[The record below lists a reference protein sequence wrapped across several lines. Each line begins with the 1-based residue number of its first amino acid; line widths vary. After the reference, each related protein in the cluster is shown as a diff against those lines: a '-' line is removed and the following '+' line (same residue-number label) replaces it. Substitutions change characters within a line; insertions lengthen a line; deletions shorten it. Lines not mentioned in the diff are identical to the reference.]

1 MRESPFFGFLFSM
14 WILMLI
20 GGGIAVVILGPIS
33 ITGFGELNG
42 IISSGIK
49 GLVAIVLVVLWILT
63 LSKLKNKVFQK
74 QFKG

>member
-49 GLVAIVLVVLWILT
+49 GLVAIFLVVLWILT

>member
-1 MRESPFFGFLFSM
+1 MRESPLFGFLFSM

-33 ITGFGELNG
+33 ITGFGELNS

-63 LSKLKNKVFQK
+63 LSKLKNKIFQK
-74 QFKG
+74 QIKF

>member
-74 QFKG
+74 QIKG

>member
-1 MRESPFFGFLFSM
+1 MREYPFFGFLFSM

-49 GLVAIVLVVLWILT
+49 GFVAIVLVVLWIFT

-74 QFKG
+74 QIKG

>member
-1 MRESPFFGFLFSM
+1 MRESPLLGFLFSM

-20 GGGIAVVILGPIS
+20 GGGIAVVVLGPIS

-49 GLVAIVLVVLWILT
+49 ALVAIVLVVIWILT

-74 QFKG
+74 QIKS

>member
-1 MRESPFFGFLFSM
+1 MREIPLFGFLFSM
-14 WILMLI
+14 WILMLV
-20 GGGIAVVILGPIS
+20 GGGIAVIVLGPIS

-49 GLVAIVLVVLWILT
+49 GVIAIILVVIWIFT

-74 QFKG
+74 QIKS

>member
-1 MRESPFFGFLFSM
+1 MREFPFFGFLFSM
-14 WILMLI
+14 WLLMLI

-42 IISSGIK
+42 MISSGIK

-63 LSKLKNKVFQK
+63 LSKLKNKIFQK
-74 QFKG
+74 QIKG

>member
-1 MRESPFFGFLFSM
+1 MREYPFFGFLFSM